1 MKKIILSLI
10 VFCFFVAG
18 KTQNITK
25 IHVAGTAESTSTLSP
40 VIQPASSFYKMV
52 TNPASPISKDV
63 EIHYSGLASGDSV
76 VIWADVTGVQGKN
89 SSISSSWFTIPRKPT
104 SPTSWSNG
112 QGTYGFT
119 VSNAADSL
127 VFQFRFTSIPTS
139 AVNIYVGIKR
149 NGSTTLLNNRP
160 SINFSN
166 TNQFIAVRRSYKWT
180 GAVDSVWQTAGNWE
194 PTRTSVHDSDYLIF
208 DNTNSQLVNIPYNGG
223 KFTQTISKLLIN
235 RYSDVRFSNYTK
247 SNGSLAKS
255 TINVSGLYQY
265 GWFMDFARMGFSGT
279 DTLEIEV
286 QNGGGIYVYN
296 SVLYTNNKFG
306 TGGCLV
312 LSSYN
317 TSAWG
322 SFLLNCNIV
331 PVTGVNIQ
339 LGDGREQTIAFGN
352 SSLGGT
358 GEVVVKNNATF
369 APNAEFGGNNVTLN
383 GRLSIYGF
391 LDNTDMFGTFSSN
404 SPASSSEADWHA
416 WTPYLQLRN
425 NGMGRGMI
433 KTYRTI
439 SGGVLWEMYNSGN
452 RAWRTV
458 GFPMKNSVNI
468 SQITDDI
475 VISGTN
481 SGDNRDSFFS
491 FNTSCSYCAPS
502 IKYWDESTSAWAD
515 YTSGN
520 TANKIPV
527 GQGILLFFR
536 GMGTQGLGNN
546 LASATAGSMDFKG
559 QIHSGSKTVN
569 LSYSGS
575 GSLKGYNLIA
585 NPFPANVDFNLITR
599 TNVANKYLVYE
610 PKQRMY
616 NVYDKSSGSVVL
628 TGSTAFEASTT
639 AQSSIIEMGASVF
652 MIATASSP
660 SVTFDEADRV
670 YTQPNVSAFRMTN
683 NVPCNQLK
691 IKLTYENESA
701 SPLMDKCLLEW
712 NQSANGAKEG
722 VDAMDMNKLYAGY
735 LGVGTISADKE
746 WLGID
751 RREDVVANAITVPLK
766 IKTLDTFGY
775 KFTFN
780 TCDQQDLYSVEL
792 LDAVTE
798 TKTKVSNESTYLFKR
813 KSNDLQVEDNRFS
826 LVITPTEQA
835 GIKEKSTRFTE
846 VVRLQPVP
854 VKAGEDMQISVGEG
868 NDILGVALLDMQG
881 RLLKEVAVGQKN
893 LVDFTLPSE
902 ITAGNYLLKVK
913 HRNGEESKLLPII
926 K

>member
-1 MKKIILSLI
+1 MRVSTANGRYILSFLGALL
-10 VFCFFVAG
+10 F
-18 KTQNITK
+18 
-25 IHVAGTAESTSTLSP
+25 TSISGISQSITLSTAGNTGS
-40 VIQPASSFYKMV
+40 II
-52 TNPASPISKDV
+52 TNPVSPISKDV
-63 EIHYSGLASGDSV
+63 EVFYTGLTSGDSII
-76 VIWADVTGVQGKN
+76 IWSSVSGLQARNVNVSSTWFDV
-89 SSISSSWFTIPRKPT
+89 PRKLVSAGT
-104 SPTSWSNG
+104 FVNG
-112 QGTYGFT
+112 MATYGFEL
-119 VSNAADSL
+119 SNVNSTDS
-127 VFQFRFTSIPTS
+127 FKFNFRIPTTLS
-139 AVNIYVGIKR
+139 ASGILFVAIKESGATTAIQRRNISVANPTVI
-149 NGSTTLLNNRP
+149 
-160 SINFSN
+160 
-166 TNQFIAVRRSYKWT
+166 RRSYKWT

-194 PTRTSVHDSDYLIF
+194 PSRSSVHDSDYLIF
-208 DNTNSQLVNIPYNGG
+208 DNVDRQIVHVGYQGAQ
-223 KFTQTISKLLIN
+223 FTQTISKLLVTQN
-235 RYSDVRFSNYTK
+235 TNVCFSNYTK
-247 SNGSLAKS
+247 SNGSSAKS
-255 TINVSGLYQY
+255 TIKISNLYSSGLATSS
-265 GWFMDFARMGFSGT
+265 GKVGFAGT
-279 DTLEIEV
+279 DTLEIEL
-286 QNGGGIYVYN
+286 QSGATWGI
-296 SVLYTNNKFG
+296 SWCKFYTLNTRG
-306 TGGCLV
+306 TGGCFQ
-312 LSSYN
+312 LSCYN
-317 TSAWG
+317 TDSNA
-322 SFLLNCNIV
+322 NIMDA
-331 PVTGVNIQ
+331 PYLQPSEGVNIN
-339 LGDGREQTIAFGN
+339 LGDGRNQTMTIKGIYWGAA
-352 SSLGGT
+352 
-358 GEVVVKNNATF
+358 GEVVIRENCTFFVKM
-369 APNAEFGGNNVTLN
+369 PDLPPLTLY
-383 GRLSIYGF
+383 GRMSVYGI
-391 LDNTDMFGTFSSN
+391 LVNDYIIVSN
-404 SPASSSEADWHA
+404 EPASSSAADWNA
-416 WTPYLQLRN
+416 WVPYLQIRSN
-425 NGMGRGMI
+425 AKGRGMI
-433 KTYRTI
+433 QRYSSI

-585 NPFPANVDFNLITR
+585 NPYPANVDFNLITR
-599 TNVANKYLVYE
+599 SNVANKYLVYE

-660 SVTFDEADRV
+660 SVTFDESDRV

-722 VDAMDMNKLYAGY
+722 LDAMDMNKLYAGY

-751 RREDVVANAITVPLK
+751 RREDVVTNAITVPLR

-813 KSNDLQVEDNRFS
+813 KSSDLQVEDNRFS

-835 GIKEKSTRFTE
+835 GLKEKSTRLTE

-854 VKAGEDMQISVGEG
+854 AIAGESMQISVGDG

-881 RLLKEVAVGQKN
+881 RILNEVVVGNKN
-893 LVDFTLPSE
+893 QVEFMLPSAL
-902 ITAGNYLLKVK
+902 TAGNYLLKVK
-913 HRNGEESKLLPII
+913 HRSGEESRVLPVI

>member
-1 MKKIILSLI
+1 MKKIILSLFVSSLI
-10 VFCFFVAG
+10 VAANA
-18 KTQNITK
+18 QNITK
-25 IHVAGTAESTSTLSP
+25 IHVAGTAENISTSSP
-40 VIQPASSFYKMV
+40 TISAAQTWAKMI
-52 TNPASPISKDV
+52 TNPVSPISKDV
-63 EIHYSGLASGDSV
+63 EIHYSGLASGDSI
-76 VIWADVTGVQGKN
+76 VIWSDVAGVQGKN
-89 SSISSSWFTIPRKPT
+89 SSISSSWFTISRKPT
-104 SPTSWSNG
+104 LPSTWSNG
-112 QGTYGFT
+112 QGTYGFR

-139 AVNIYVGIKR
+139 AVNIYVGVKR
-149 NGSTTLLNNRP
+149 SGSTTLLSNRP
-160 SINFSN
+160 TINFSSSSV
-166 TNQFIAVRRSYKWT
+166 FAAIRRSYKWT
-180 GAVDSVWQTAGNWE
+180 GATDSVWQTASNWE
-194 PTRTSVHDSDYLIF
+194 PQRSSIHDSDYLIF
-208 DNTNSQLVNIPYNGG
+208 DNTNRKLVNVPYNGG
-223 KFTQTISKLLIN
+223 QFSETISKLLFTPF
-235 RYSDVRFSNYTK
+235 SDIRFSNYTK
-247 SNGSLAKS
+247 TNGSLAKS
-255 TINVSGLYQY
+255 TLKVSSLYSEGFY
-265 GWFMDFARMGFSGT
+265 ASEARVGFSGT
-279 DTLEIEV
+279 DTLEIEL
-286 QNGGGIYVYN
+286 QASATNNLWGTTF
-296 SVLYTNNKFG
+296 YTNNEFG
-306 TGGCLV
+306 KGGALQ
-312 LSSYN
+312 LSTKNSGTPTLYFM
-317 TSAWG
+317 G
-322 SFLLNCNIV
+322 SKLLPVSDVNIV
-331 PVTGVNIQ
+331 
-339 LGDGREQTIAFGN
+339 LGDGSSQDIYITTSELGSSGEIVVRE
-352 SSLGGT
+352 
-358 GEVVVKNNATF
+358 NATL
-369 APNAEFGGNNVTLN
+369 NLDGEMGTTMTLN

-391 LDNTDMFGTFSSN
+391 LNKYFPFTYTLNSN
-404 SPASSSEADWHA
+404 SPSSSTAAA
-416 WTPYLQLRN
+416 WNAWVPYLQFRN
-425 NGMGRGMI
+425 NGTGRGMI
-433 KTYRTI
+433 KSYPTVN
-439 SGGVLWEMYNSGN
+439 GGVLWEMYNSGN

-520 TANKIPV
+520 TPNKIPV

-585 NPFPANVDFNLITR
+585 NPYPANVDFNLITR
-599 TNVANKYLVYE
+599 SNVANKYLVYE

-835 GIKEKSTRFTE
+835 GLKEKSTRLTE

-854 VKAGEDMQISVGEG
+854 VKVGEDMQISVGEG

-881 RLLKEVAVGQKN
+881 RLLKEVLVGQKN
-893 LVDFTLPSE
+893 QVDFTLPSE
-902 ITAGNYLLKVK
+902 LTVGNYLLKVK